1 MRLLVATLTVALVTA
16 SAAVAPT
23 AAASSA
29 SSTVGGPGAGDP
41 YFPRHGNGGYDVR
54 HYRINAAYDASD
66 ERLKGAT
73 RIRAVASKR
82 LTRFN
87 LDLVLDASSVRV
99 DGRRARLAQRGREL
113 VVTPARAIRKGARFV
128 VTVRYA
134 GRPSAVRRGGM
145 APFLTTK
152 HGAVV
157 VGQPEAAPWWFASN
171 DHPSDKA
178 TFDIRLRAPR
188 GRQAVSAG
196 RLVSRRAVAGG
207 NQWRWVMRKPMA
219 TYLAFAAWG
228 RFRIEHGTADGVRYL
243 YAYDKAMSPALRR
256 RAVRSMRATPK
267 VTAFL
272 SRRLGPYPYADLGG
286 VVTTAPLGYALETQ
300 ARPVYDSSF
309 FRRGASLEKQRN
321 TSVVAHEIAHQWFGN
336 SVSLRRWRDIWLN
349 EGLATYMEWLWDESR
364 GLDDVQTV
372 FDTWYSVKGAWFWRL
387 PIGKPGRMHLFDHE
401 IYARGAM
408 TAHALRGEIGDDAF
422 FALLRR
428 WVSERKHGHGT
439 TAQFVA
445 LAEKV
450 SGQQLDT
457 LFDAWLY
464 SGKRPSL

>member
-1 MRLLVATLTVALVTA
+1 MRPFLAMVTAVLVAATV
-16 SAAVAPT
+16 AVAPT
-23 AAASSA
+23 ASAAD
-29 SSTVGGPGAGDP
+29 STVGGPGAGDP

-54 HYRINAAYDASD
+54 HYRINAAYDAPRA
-66 ERLKGAT
+66 RLKGTT
-73 RIRAVASKR
+73 RIRAVAFKR

-87 LDLVLDASSVRV
+87 LDLLLDASSVRV
-99 DGRRARLAQRGREL
+99 DGRKARLTQRGREL

-134 GRPSAVRRGGM
+134 GRPASVREKGVT
-145 APFLTTK
+145 PFLTTK
-152 HGAVV
+152 SGAVA
-157 VGQPEAAPWWFASN
+157 VGQPQVAPWWFASN

-188 GRQAVSAG
+188 GQQALSVG
-196 RLVSRRAVAGG
+196 RLASHRAVAGG

-228 RFRIEHGTADGVRYL
+228 RFRIDRGKVNGVRYL

-256 RAVRSMRATPK
+256 RAIRSLRATPQ

-272 SRRLGPYPYADLGG
+272 SRHLGPYPYADLGG
-286 VVTTAPLGYALETQ
+286 VVTSAPLEFALETQ
-300 ARPVYDSSF
+300 ARPVYDSTF
-309 FRRGASLEKQRN
+309 FRRASSLDARRN

-349 EGLATYMEWLWDESR
+349 EGLATYMEWMWDESR
-364 GLDDVQTV
+364 GLDDVETV
-372 FDTWYSVKGAWFWRL
+372 FDSWYSVKGAWFWRL
-387 PIGKPGRMHLFDHE
+387 PIGKPGRNHIFDYE
-401 IYARGAM
+401 VYVRGAM
-408 TAHALRGEIGDDAF
+408 TAHALRGEIGDAAF
-422 FALLRR
+422 FSLLRR
-428 WVSERKHGHGT
+428 WVSERKDGHGT

-464 SGKRPSL
+464 SGKRPAL